1 MTDDRRRD
9 AQEFAQRRWQGV
21 NADAVLDMLDMLVG
35 TIDQISEDLRARRS
49 RLGLSYLI
57 VAERDLE
64 SAAPLVERLS
74 GT

>member
-1 MTDDRRRD
+1 VTDDRRRD

-57 VAERDLE
+57 VADRDLE